1 MEQLPEEL
9 CKVTRGAVIGTVGVA
24 LERRYSWKTGDRYN
38 WINCEQFG
46 LAME

>member
-24 LERRYSWKTGDRYN
+24 LVQLE
-38 WINCEQFG
+38 E
-46 LAME
+46 L